1 MRTLLL
7 EDVVADVVVVA
18 ERTVDDPTLLRHQWV
33 DVVDASVVGQVV
45 GNAILDVLCL
55 VVVAILAIDGVS
67 IFVVDFVVY
76 VVIVVVVDVV
86 DPFSLV
92 DAVEAVVVVGLDA
105 TQV

>member
-45 GNAILDVLCL
+45 GDAILDVLCL